1 MQAGYLELQ
10 HSNEEE
16 ERRAGKQEANPQ
28 AASWQGPQRRALR
41 RTHLLLLRCP
51 HQPRRFLSA
60 LQLESS
66 FASNTLPFDLYFIMA
81 VFENEQGETERELI
95 FKVANIDGKRI

>member
-1 MQAGYLELQ
+1 MKKKNDVQESKKLTLKQHLGKDRKEEHYGELTCFYSAVLISLVDFYQ
-10 HSNEEE
+10 HY
-16 ERRAGKQEANPQ
+16 
-28 AASWQGPQRRALR
+28 
-41 RTHLLLLRCP
+41 
-51 HQPRRFLSA
+51 
-60 LQLESS
+60 QLESS